1 MFLARPPLLR
11 RLARGL
17 VFAMLLATLAPAVS
31 RTLASWRAPG
41 QGDWV
46 EVCSGQGMQWV
57 QVDPGAVAHPGDDP
71 SQDSEAMD
79 LCGHCTLVAER
90 FAPLIPALPVVSTQ
104 AGHWPPPVFVAH
116 AWATHAAPSPSAR
129 GPPLL
134 N

>member
-1 MFLARPPLLR
+1 MFPARPPLLK
-11 RLARGL
+11 RLARWL

-57 QVDPGAVAHPGDDP
+57 QVDLGAVGNPAGALPQDP
-71 SQDSEAMD
+71 EAMD
-79 LCGHCTLVAER
+79 LCGHCALAAER
-90 FAPLIPALPVVSTQ
+90 FAPLMPSLPVVAAL

-116 AWATHAAPSPSAR
+116 AWASRAAPSPSAR
-129 GPPLL
+129 DPPLL
-134 N
+134 T

>member
-31 RTLASWRAPG
+31 RTLASWHAPG

-46 EVCSGQGMQWV
+46 EVCSSQGMQWV
-57 QVDPGAVAHPGDDP
+57 QVDSGAVAHPGGAS

-79 LCGHCTLVAER
+79 RCGHCTLAAER
-90 FAPLIPALPVVSTQ
+90 FAPLIPTLPVVATQ
-104 AGHWPPPVFVAH
+104 AGHWPPPVFVAR
-116 AWATHAAPSPSAR
+116 AWTAHAAPSPSAR

-134 N
+134 R